1 MAAFPCL
8 LGSRRH
14 LLACQSLGTQGY
26 PYSGAHWMLVLSQIL
41 AFCSELLTCHAG
53 YATVFGFI
61 SYTIAL
67 LVKAPKADAQFVFV
81 ETNNQTG

>member
-1 MAAFPCL
+1 
-8 LGSRRH
+8 
-14 LLACQSLGTQGY
+14 
-26 PYSGAHWMLVLSQIL
+26 MLVWSQTL
-41 AFCSELLTCHAG
+41 AYCLVILTCHAG

>member
-1 MAAFPCL
+1 MAALPCL

-14 LLACQSLGTQGY
+14 LLARQSLGTQGHSY
-26 PYSGAHWMLVLSQIL
+26 TGTYWMFVLSYAL
-41 AFCSELLTCHAG
+41 AFRSVLLTCPSG